1 MLFLLGID
9 IGGLF
14 KDFLSDLSVRVFD
27 PSYGLFSV
35 TSDNL
40 LYPNPSA
47 VLLYPEIGELEALY
61 CFLGIHYLYVYL
73 FTYLLICLLIYLFI
87 YLFTCLF
94 IYLFI
99 YLFTYLLIY
108 FFNYLFIY
116 SFIYLSIYFI
126 LFSYIEL

>member
-61 CFLGIHYLYVYL
+61 CFLGIHYLFVYL
-73 FTYLLICLLIYLFI
+73 FTYLLICLFIYLFI
-87 YLFTCLF
+87 HLF

-99 YLFTYLLIY
+99 LFYFHILNYDDISKIAYFYIY
-108 FFNYLFIY
+108 NNN
-116 SFIYLSIYFI
+116 
-126 LFSYIEL
+126 